1 MSSTAELSL
10 QQNAIVS
17 GFYSKLNRKH
27 LPSLDGLRGVAALL
41 VVFYHFGIEFGFHP
55 PPGYLG
61 VLIFFV
67 LSGFLITWLLLKEAD
82 ATGTVSLGGF
92 YLRRSL
98 RIFPAFYGFWIFSVG
113 VRVIAHRTVAWGAA
127 FASFFYVSNYYYS
140 LVPRA
145 DTFLLHTWSL
155 ANEEQFYLLW
165 PWIFRRAKRNLPK
178 LSVFLGF
185 VISLIWIYRPVL
197 KFAFHAPRNYLQYAF
212 DCRVDALFAGCLL
225 SILLKRKVCD
235 RFLTVVCARPWL
247 SLVPVALLIADTQ
260 IGDRLGPVYSQIYG
274 FPIEIACTVVLLVQL
289 IAFSDSLLWRWIN
302 SRTAK
307 FFGAISYSLY
317 LYQNASFQYLPHPLR
332 ELVVNGPV
340 WGKVL
345 AGLILSIA
353 VASLSYYLIEKVFL
367 RLKDK
372 ISAPKPPKPNEP
384 AALAAS

>member
-10 QQNAIVS
+10 QQKTVVAE
-17 GFYSKLNRKH
+17 FYAKLNRKH

-41 VVFYHFGIEFGFHP
+41 VVFYHFGMEFGYYP

-98 RIFPAFYGFWIFSVG
+98 RIFPAFYGFWVFSVG
-113 VRVIAHRTVAWGAA
+113 VRVLAHRTVAWAAA

-140 LVPRA
+140 LVPGA
-145 DTFLLHTWSL
+145 DRFLLHTWSL

-165 PWIFRRAKRNLPK
+165 PWIFRRARRNLSK
-178 LSVFLGF
+178 LTAFLGL
-185 VISLIWIYRPVL
+185 IIALIWLYRPLL
-197 KFAFHAPRNYLQYAF
+197 KFALHMPRNYLQYAF

-225 SILLKRKVCD
+225 SILLKRKACD
-235 RFLTVVCARPWL
+235 RFVAAVCARPSL
-247 SLVPVALLIADTQ
+247 SLLPVILLVADTQ
-260 IGDRLGPVYSQIYG
+260 IGDRIGPVYSQIFG

-289 IAFSDSLLWRWIN
+289 IAFSDSLLWSWIN
-302 SRTAK
+302 SRAAK

-340 WGKVL
+340 WGKVV
-345 AGLILSIA
+345 AGLILSIG

-372 ISAPKPPKPNEP
+372 ISAPKPKEP